1 MDILQKFFSIVNQN
15 VEIKFDGAIHRF
27 GEKDVNW
34 YVAHEW
40 TYNGKPYQIIKV
52 GSWNGSLENQT
63 LKSWDHREETQSFR
77 KKYADITRQA
87 DADLKVQ
94 SHEKNKQCKEKWHPI
109 FRNAKVNSNNEYLKY
124 KNIEPF
130 CSKTDHNGVLLI
142 PAYDS
147 NGFTGVQRIFKD
159 PETGKFVKR
168 FSKGIK
174 KEFSIC
180 HLKSFKDSEF
190 CFLSE
195 GFATAA
201 SIQMAFPEIP
211 SICAFDSGNLEK
223 AIATIRGIAP
233 KIKIIIAADKDKN
246 KVGEFKAKKCT
257 EKWPDV
263 IYRVAQTDSEDW
275 TDFNDL
281 HCFQSL
287 NDVKEQLAFD
297 ETDFESV
304 RAIGFIGDDFFFT
317 SSSNPQIVSTTS
329 KGMSKNFLFSLA
341 PQKYWAKKYG
351 FEQDEKII
359 IPWDN
364 VTSNLL
370 EDCRRVGFFNP
381 QKIRG
386 LGVWKDGEKYVVNNG
401 ESVFNPSKE
410 SKHIYQRGVPFYYPV
425 EIKEKKGEQFFI
437 DIIKTFKELKYKN
450 KGDYV
455 WLVAYLFQA
464 QVYSVMDWRFQ
475 LWLTGSRG
483 SGKSQILETIKDMT
497 QNPFFT
503 ANTTAAGVI
512 QKIKNNAS
520 PVFFDES
527 EADSERMRNILEL
540 MRQMSKNGDFIT
552 ARGTSSGNSVVHN
565 TNTIFCFASIQVSN
579 LNAADR
585 SRIFVVEMDSVK
597 DQQREDWEII
607 KDNFD
612 YFIQNKDQIF
622 YRAYKNIKT
631 VKENQKKICDYLK
644 DNFKMESRLAD
655 QVSHAF
661 AFFYLAISEDE
672 ISEEY
677 IEFMMEE
684 AHLQESAYI
693 VDNKEDDESNCYDH
707 LMSVMLDNQNN
718 TVARA
723 IQILNGNNKLTIHEE
738 FQKMLNAH
746 GIRHLSKGLIFV
758 SSKNQHLLKKMGNY
772 INYSS
777 ILKRSHLSVKK
788 STTQRINDV
797 VIKGFE
803 IKVSDDVEIIPEPK
817 EEKK

>member
-63 LKSWDHREETQSFR
+63 LKSWDHKEETQSFR

-94 SHEKNKQCKEKWHPI
+94 SHEKNKQCKEKWYPI

-159 PETGKFVKR
+159 PETGKFIKR

-201 SIQMAFPEIP
+201 SIQMAFPEVP
-211 SICAFDSGNLEK
+211 SICAFDAGNLEK
-223 AIATIRGIAP
+223 AIATIREIAP

-304 RAIGFIGDDFFFT
+304 RALGYINDNFFFT
-317 SSSNPQIVSTTS
+317 STGNPQIVTTTS
-329 KGMSKNFLFSLA
+329 KGISKNFLFSLA
-341 PQKYWAKKYG
+341 PYKYWAKKYG
-351 FEQDEKII
+351 VEKDDGIFVS
-359 IPWDN
+359 WDM
-364 VTSNLL
+364 VTSSLL
-370 EDCRRVGFFNP
+370 HDCRNQGFFVP
-381 QKIRG
+381 EKVRG
-386 LGVWKDGEKYVVNNG
+386 LGVWKDGSSYVINNG
-401 ESVFNPSKE
+401 DEVINRNPHSE
-410 SKHIYQRGVPFYYPV
+410 FIYQRGFPYNYRLDLEETP
-425 EIKEKKGEQFFI
+425 EHFFW
-437 DIIKTFKELKYKN
+437 DLLCTFRNLKYKN
-450 KGDYV
+450 KGDYI
-455 WLVAYLFQA
+455 WLCAYIMQA

-483 SGKSQILETIKDMT
+483 SGKSEIMSVISEMVPNSIAT
-497 QNPFFT
+497 QN
-503 ANTTAAGVI
+503 ATAAGIV
-512 QKIKNNAS
+512 QSVKNDARA
-520 PVFFDES
+520 VFYDES
-527 EADSERMRNILEL
+527 EADSERMSPVIEL
-540 MRQMSKNGDFIT
+540 ARQMSKLGKYST
-552 ARGTSSGNSVVHN
+552 LRGTPSGQSVSMN

-585 SRIFVVEMDSVK
+585 SRIFVVEMDSTEGQTKDEWDTIKGNFEEFVNLKFHIFRRAFENIDIVK
-597 DQQREDWEII
+597 
-607 KDNFD
+607 
-612 YFIQNKDQIF
+612 
-622 YRAYKNIKT
+622 T
-631 VKENQKKICDYLK
+631 NQKKIHAYLK
-644 DNFKMESRLAD
+644 EKLKLESRLAD

-661 AFFYLAISEDE
+661 AFFNLLMSTEEVTDE
-672 ISEEY
+672 IIDEFI
-677 IEFMMEE
+677 IEADLKNSSYVENNK
-684 AHLQESAYI
+684 
-693 VDNKEDDESNCYDH
+693 DNDESDCFEY
-707 LMSVMLDNQNN
+707 LMNVVLDNSNR
-718 TVARA
+718 TVASA
-723 IQILNGNNKLTIHEE
+723 IQILNSDLNQPSLKDEM
-738 FQKMLNAH
+738 QKMLTAH
-746 GIRHLSKGLIFV
+746 GIRHIQRGVVFI
-758 SSKNQHLLKKMGNY
+758 SSKNQILLRKMGSFKNY
-772 INYSS
+772 TS
-777 ILKRSHLSVKK
+777 ILKRSKDILIDARANV
-788 STTQRINDV
+788 RIDNIPRKG
-797 VIKGFE
+797 IKIRVTDE
-803 IKVSDDVEIIPEPK
+803 QKILKAD
-817 EEKK
+817 